1 MNRQLADAL
10 TQLYPASWRRRYA
23 AEFRAFLEESEG
35 SIRDIAD
42 ILWSALREHLLSK
55 GEREMNRSQH
65 AFGYLVFSFLA
76 AFAAGIN
83 LVMTVD
89 DSPLI
94 DAMRSHIGMSVAW
107 NLLAGAAVLSGIGVL
122 SIVFSLYRSMLS
134 YARRAGRRDIIA
146 LLGVPFIGAVALLL
160 WGGCGLAYTGGRWAA
175 SPWAI
180 LGGGGA
186 PSSWPSL
193 RARWICGIISVVLS
207 TGVAIAGSIS
217 IHLAIRRTDF
227 ELANGTALRK
237 RRALAELAKPLV
249 EICTVVMFLSV
260 LAWGLALQQSDP
272 SLFRQHDGLL
282 DGTAATS
289 WGISLSLLGLASAIC
304 IRTNLS
310 LKNAH

>member
-1 MNRQLADAL
+1 MNRHLVDAL

-23 AEFRAFLEESEG
+23 AEFSAFLEESKCG
-35 SIRDIAD
+35 IRDVAD

-55 GEREMNRSQH
+55 GGREMNRSQH
-65 AFGYLVFSFLA
+65 ASGSLAFSFLA
-76 AFAAGIN
+76 ALAAGIN

-94 DAMRSHIGMSVAW
+94 DAMRSHMGMSVAW

-122 SIVFSLYRSMLS
+122 SIVFSLYRSMLF

-146 LLGVPFIGAVALLL
+146 LLSVPFIGAGALLL
-160 WGGCGLAYTGGRWAA
+160 WVACGLAYTGGRWAA

-180 LGGGGA
+180 LGGGA

-193 RARWICGIISVVLS
+193 HARWICGIISVVLS
-207 TGVAIAGSIS
+207 ITVAIASVIS
-217 IHLAIRRTDF
+217 VHLAIRRTDF

-237 RRALAELAKPLV
+237 RRVLAELAKPLV
-249 EICTVVMFLSV
+249 VICTVVMFLSV
-260 LAWGLALQQSDP
+260 LTWGLALQRSVP
-272 SLFRQHDGLL
+272 SLFRQHVGLL

-289 WGISLSLLGLASAIC
+289 WVISLSLLGLASAIC
-304 IRTNLS
+304 IRTNLN